1 MISRLHSVV
10 TAGLVVMALVAFNL
24 QLVQNK
30 LNMYHGISYKLL
42 ISSNISKSTP
52 EAAEYGPSSLSQAY
66 EQIILE
72 GNDIEEVNPFSHY
85 VDCLDGMYMP
95 NGGFCK
101 NKNKLLY
108 LLPRPKSSSSTPRRV
123 NSIEGSPSSLARHS
137 SYNNLEGDQPAAAH
151 GPSQNESCV
160 DNKSMATGGFCLS
173 KHKLLSGSNWLW
185 DSELC
190 KRMELLFGHATVV
203 DFGAGLG
210 HYGRCMLRI
219 KDNVVQSD
227 NPMEM
232 SFLMN
237 EYEAAMMDSKL
248 INKPRVIKSWTGYD
262 GAANIDEISSGF
274 IQYLDLGK
282 EVDLNERWDWAVSL
296 EVGEHIP
303 KESEDVFIDNI
314 ARHACKG
321 IVLSWAVPGQNG
333 QGHINNQYNKH
344 VIKQLEKRGFEHA
357 LSSQTF
363 LRKAVLLPW
372 FINTI
377 MVFKAKDSNRCTK
390 SI

>member
-1 MISRLHSVV
+1 
-10 TAGLVVMALVAFNL
+10 
-24 QLVQNK
+24 
-30 LNMYHGISYKLL
+30 
-42 ISSNISKSTP
+42 
-52 EAAEYGPSSLSQAY
+52 
-66 EQIILE
+66 
-72 GNDIEEVNPFSHY
+72 
-85 VDCLDGMYMP
+85 MYMAH
-95 NGGFCK
+95 GGFCK
-101 NKNKLLY
+101 NKSKLLN
-108 LLPRPKSSSSTPRRV
+108 LLTQPKSNSSTPHIV
-123 NSIEGSPSSLARHS
+123 NSVEDSPPPLARTS
-137 SYNNLEGDQPAAAH
+137 SNINSEGDQPEAAH
-151 GPSQNESCV
+151 GSSQNESCV

-173 KHKLLSGSNWLW
+173 KHKLLSGANWLW

-190 KRMELLFGHATVV
+190 KRMEFLFGNATVV

-210 HYGRCMLRI
+210 HYGRCLLRI

-237 EYEAAMMDSKL
+237 QHEAAMMDSNL
-248 INKPRVIKSWTGYD
+248 INKSRVIKSWTGYD

-314 ARHACKG
+314 VRHACKG

-333 QGHINNQYNKH
+333 QGHINNQNNKH
-344 VIKQLEKRGFEHA
+344 VIKQLEKRGFKHA
-357 LSSQTF
+357 LNYQIF
-363 LRKAVLLPW
+363 LRKAVLLEW
-372 FINTI
+372 FENTI
-377 MVFKAKDSNRCTK
+377 MVFKADDPNRCPK
-390 SI
+390 FI